1 MQINELIKSVEQLSS
16 SQFEAFYHKLQ
27 KIRLQKTPSSI
38 VEKEEKV
45 LKKIHTPFAKKKN
58 LRFNLLIA
66 KRDTQSLSKEEY
78 QELLELTAAFE
89 KFELKRL
96 KLLVKLADLRK
107 ITLPEVINLYNIKP
121 IAKS

>member
-1 MQINELIKSVEQLSS
+1 MTLSS

-27 KIRLQKTPSSI
+27 KIRLQKTPNSI
-38 VEKEEKV
+38 AKKEEKV

-58 LRFNLLIA
+58 FRFNLLIA

-78 QELLELTAAFE
+78 QELLELTEAFE

-96 KLLVKLADLRK
+96 KLLAKLADLRK
-107 ITLPEVINLYNIKP
+107 ISLPEVLNLYNIRP
-121 IAKS
+121 TANS